1 MNLHSDPTDR
11 HNSRQ
16 YRRRGC
22 CLVGSDVSDQTVGVL
37 AAKLSEPTA
46 VLRRPDVGSGCPI
59 SATMLANRR
68 TRLPFGRGMQWSR
81 SSSLT
86 FNERSPT
93 LARLPIPRG
102 YRQQAQEEPAAQSR
116 LDEDLVG
123 RTFPRTPET
132 DSPARRC
139 GHQRVPHSYVATQ
152 RAHHRTF
159 RWPAWSLVIKDRDV
173 RPSSRPYRPP
183 SLGAHRPHV
192 IR

>member
-139 GHQRVPHSYVATQ
+139 GHQRVPPPMSQHRGHTIGPSDGQ
-152 RAHHRTF
+152 RGRLLSKTETCGRRAGRTG
-159 RWPAWSLVIKDRDV
+159 RRLSAPTGRT
-173 RPSSRPYRPP
+173 
-183 SLGAHRPHV
+183 
-192 IR
+192 